1 MFLREETEIK
11 LMVID
16 STDGTPFGIQFV
28 EDLSKIELF
37 ITRGID
43 ETQEDRI
50 KIIDRLV
57 DELLDMRKSILKVAV
72 QQSADA

>member
-11 LMVID
+11 LMAID
-16 STDGTPFGIQFV
+16 GTDGTPFGIQFV
-28 EDLSKIELF
+28 EDPSRIELF
-37 ITRGID
+37 ITQGIAG
-43 ETQEDRI
+43 TQEDRI
-50 KIIDRLV
+50 EIIDRLV